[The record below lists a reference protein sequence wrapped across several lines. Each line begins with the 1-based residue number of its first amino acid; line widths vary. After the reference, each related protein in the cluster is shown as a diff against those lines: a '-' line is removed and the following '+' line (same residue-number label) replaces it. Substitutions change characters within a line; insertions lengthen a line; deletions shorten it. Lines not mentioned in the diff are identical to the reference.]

1 MASVRRQIFDAVE
14 AKLEA
19 VRADLGWKTVL
30 RNPREKVGE
39 DQMNAIVLSEGGEH
53 EPDDL
58 TGSIEIH
65 DSAFSVGMVILESG
79 GDKAE
84 DILDA
89 GFVAICDA
97 LQDPNDIQL
106 GGLAIGVLRGG
117 LSQPFVG
124 RSVENGARVVGI
136 QTIGFTVQY
145 MAREGDASTPGP

>member
-19 VRADLGWKTVL
+19 ERAALGWKTVL
-30 RNPREKVGE
+30 RNPREPVGE
-39 DQMNAIVLSEGGEH
+39 DQMNAIVFDEGGEP

-58 TGSIEIH
+58 TGSVEIH
-65 DSAFSVGMVILESG
+65 EADFTVGMVIAESG
-79 GDKAE
+79 GEKAE
-84 DILDA
+84 DMLDA

-106 GGLAIGVLRGG
+106 GGLAIGVLRGA
-117 LSQPFVG
+117 LSKPFVG
-124 RSVENGARVVGI
+124 RSVSGARIVGV

>member
-30 RNPREKVGE
+30 RNPSEPVGE
-39 DQMNAIVLSEGGEH
+39 DQMDAIVFDEGGEP
-53 EPDDL
+53 EPGDL
-58 TGSIEIH
+58 TGSVETNES
-65 DSAFSVGMVILESG
+65 DFTVGMVVAESSTA
-79 GDKAE
+79 KAYVL
-84 DILDA
+84 LDD

-106 GGLAIGVLRGG
+106 GGLAIGVLRGA
-117 LSQPFVG
+117 LSKPYVG
-124 RSVENGARVVGI
+124 RSVSGARIVGV

-145 MAREGDASTPGP
+145 MTREGDASTPGP

>member
-1 MASVRRQIFDAVE
+1 MASVRRQIFDAVA

-19 VRADLGWKTVL
+19 VRADLAWRSVV
-30 RNPREKVGE
+30 RNPRAPVGE
-39 DQMNAIVLSEGGEH
+39 DQMNAIVLDEGGEP
-53 EPDDL
+53 EPGDL
-58 TGSIEIH
+58 TGSVEINEA
-65 DSAFSVGMVILESG
+65 DFTVGMVVAESG
-79 GDKAE
+79 GASAE
-84 DILDA
+84 DLLDA

-117 LSQPFVG
+117 VSRPFVG
-124 RSVENGARVVGI
+124 ASVSGARIVGV